1 MAIPDSTARTMDQIA
16 QPISA
21 RDRPGCVSPIWV
33 HILTGDRRRPCA
45 DRDAGSRPRALGQ
58 HVRLA
63 WRALIV
69 DGIDGPIARKLDV
82 VRLQP
87 NCRARCST
95 RRRFRH
101 YVFVPAY
108 AITASGLLL
117 PLAAP
122 LLGIGVVVSGALYFA
137 DKRMKVSDTSLS
149 RFPRCGSAGA
159 SICSCCIAPRGLQP
173 RHRGPDLL
181 TFAPFHTLHPVRR
194 RAAALADA
202 VAAGGVGWAAIYTLA
217 CDFNV
222 GVPIV
227 AGLCFIAAYIVGSD
241 AVIRRMK
248 ASRHDGITDQRGS
261 VGGVADL

>member
-1 MAIPDSTARTMDQIA
+1 MQITAIPDSTARTMDQIT
-16 QPISA
+16 QPVSAPGSA
-21 RDRPGCVSPIWV
+21 RMRLAAFGV
-33 HILTGDRRRPCA
+33 HVFT
-45 DRDAGSRPRALGQ
+45 ALGAG
-58 HVRLA
+58 L
-63 WRALIV
+63 ALIAMLEAV
-69 DGIDGPIARKLDV
+69 REHWASMFGWLGVALIIDGIDGPIARKLDV

-87 NCRARCST
+87 NWSGEVLDLVVDFVT
-95 RRRFRH
+95 

-137 DKRMKVSDTSLS
+137 DKRMKVSDNHFRGFPALWNAAAFYLFLLHWPPALSSL
-149 RFPRCGSAGA
+149 G
-159 SICSCCIAPRGLQP
+159 IAVLIV
-173 RHRGPDLL
+173 L
-181 TFAPFHTLHPVRR
+181 TFAPFHTLHPIRVVRLR
-194 RAAALADA
+194 WLTLWLLAAWAAL
-202 VAAGGVGWAAIYTLA
+202 AIYTLA

-248 ASRHDGITDQRGS
+248 AFK
-261 VGGVADL
+261 A